1 MARSTRL
8 VSASNTNGDEG
19 LTREYLDSQL
29 AEIRNLIATLG
40 LQQNQAMNQ
49 GRQANQFGRLA
60 KVEFPKFHKDDVR
73 GWVFRCDQFF
83 HIDNTPNEEKVK
95 IVSVY
100 LSDKAL
106 LWHRQVTISQ
116 EHAISLYLGGLPTEL
131 QMSVRMFKHA
141 TLTDAYSLTRL
152 QEAILEA
159 MKKKSKPAGTF
170 TSNRFGN
177 GGSYGSV
184 SKPTLLPKPN
194 TPNVLV
200 NAHNY
205 RTLKVKGTVG
215 KHTIHILVDCGST
228 HNFVDVAVAK
238 KLGCPIKSICPLAIT
253 VGDGYNVATTSVCKK
268 FKWQLQGM
276 SFCSDVMLL
285 PLVGCEMI
293 LGIQWLSTLD
303 DIKFKELRM
312 EFMYENKK
320 MVLRGTP
327 KSNSEWMSNH
337 RQNNVERQ
345 GKQPEFSSMQL
356 CVYPSLEI
364 SLMKMEGT
372 SKEMQSELQQIVEE
386 FADVFAVPKELPPN
400 RPCNHRIP
408 LLEGTNPVNIRP
420 YRHPPTQKEAIKSMN
435 VEAQSAFEHLKQAMI
450 SARVLA
456 LPDFNKEFT
465 VETGAS
471 GFKKGMENVSADAL
485 SRIQSKAQLFILF
498 SNAPVDIE
506 LLHGIEATWEK
517 DVELKTEI
525 QKLKQGKHV
534 KNSYVWTNQQLRRK
548 GKLVVGKNDALRTAL
563 MTHFHSGSVGG
574 HVGVQAT
581 LHKLCSLFY
590 WRKMRRE
597 LKQFV
602 RECDVCQRSKLDL
615 SSYPGLLQ
623 PLPIPNTVWS
633 SISMDFVEG
642 LPKSQ
647 GKNVI
652 MVVVDRLS
660 KYSHFISLAH
670 PFNAPQIAQ
679 IFLDNIYKLH
689 GFPKSIVS
697 DRDKVFIG
705 LLWKELFK
713 LLQVKLLMS
722 TAYHPRTDGQTEVVN
737 RSLECYLRSM
747 CGEKPKELSKW
758 LSLAEWWYNTNYQTA
773 LNTTPYEVLY
783 GPKPPIHI
791 PYVSGESRVDAVDKT
806 LIAREEVIQLLRFHL
821 KRTQDRMKM
830 QENKNRSE
838 REFIVVQAKIGAVA
852 YKLILSDQAQIHDV
866 FHVSQLKKCKGQ
878 QIAVGTLPQYD
889 GNGLIQAQP
898 VAILD
903 RRLGKV
909 GNAAGVFILVQW
921 TNSDPKDATW
931 ESTEDIQKR
940 FPEFNALA

>member
-1 MARSTRL
+1 
-8 VSASNTNGDEG
+8 
-19 LTREYLDSQL
+19 
-29 AEIRNLIATLG
+29 
-40 LQQNQAMNQ
+40 MNQ

-60 KVEFPKFHKDDVR
+60 KVEFVKFHEDDVR

-116 EHAISLYLGGLPTEL
+116 EHAISLYLGGLPIEL
-131 QMSVRMFKHA
+131 QMSVRMFKPA
-141 TLTDAYSLTRL
+141 TLVDAYSLTRL

-159 MKKKSKPAGTF
+159 IKKKSKPAGTF

-177 GGSYGSV
+177 GRSYGSV
-184 SKPTLLPKPN
+184 SKPALLPKPN
-194 TPNVLV
+194 TPNVPV
-200 NAHNY
+200 NAH
-205 RTLKVKGTVG
+205 
-215 KHTIHILVDCGST
+215 
-228 HNFVDVAVAK
+228 
-238 KLGCPIKSICPLAIT
+238 
-253 VGDGYNVATTSVCKK
+253 
-268 FKWQLQGM
+268 
-276 SFCSDVMLL
+276 
-285 PLVGCEMI
+285 
-293 LGIQWLSTLD
+293 WLSTLG

-312 EFMYENKK
+312 EFVYKNKK

-327 KSNSEWMSNH
+327 KSNYEWMSNH
-337 RQNNVERQ
+337 RPNKVERQ

-356 CVYPSLEI
+356 CVYPSPEI
-364 SLMKMEGT
+364 SLMKMEGYYRRFIKAYA
-372 SKEMQSELQQIVEE
+372 SISRRLS
-386 FADVFAVPKELPPN
+386 
-400 RPCNHRIP
+400 
-408 LLEGTNPVNIRP
+408 LLLKKNGFKWN
-420 YRHPPTQKEAIKSMN
+420 A
-435 VEAQSAFEHLKQAMI
+435 EAQSAFEQLKQAMI
-450 SARVLA
+450 SA
-456 LPDFNKEFT
+456 P
-465 VETGAS
+465 
-471 GFKKGMENVSADAL
+471 FKKGVENVSADAL

-498 SNAPVDIE
+498 SNAPVNIE
-506 LLHGIEATWEK
+506 LLHEIEATWEK
-517 DVELKTEI
+517 DVELKTKI

-563 MTHFHSGSVGG
+563 MTHFHSGSVSG
-574 HVGVQAT
+574 
-581 LHKLCSLFY
+581 
-590 WRKMRRE
+590 
-597 LKQFV
+597 
-602 RECDVCQRSKLDL
+602 
-615 SSYPGLLQ
+615 SSGYSAQ
-623 PLPIPNTVWS
+623 VV
-633 SISMDFVEG
+633 ISMDFVEG

-670 PFNAPQIAQ
+670 PFNAPQITQ
-679 IFLDNIYKLH
+679 IFLDNIYKLY

-697 DRDKVFIG
+697 TRDKVFIG

-722 TAYHPRTDGQTEVVN
+722 TAYHPQTDGQTEVVN
-737 RSLECYLRSM
+737 RSLECYLRCM
-747 CGEKPKELSKW
+747 CGEKPKEWSKW
-758 LSLAEWWYNTNYQTA
+758 LSLAEWWYNTNYHTT

-783 GPKPPIHI
+783 GQKPPIHI
-791 PYVSGESRVDAVDKT
+791 PYVSGESRVDTLDKT
-806 LIAREEVIQLLRFHL
+806 LIAREEVIQALRFHL

-830 QENKNRSE
+830 QANKNRSK

-852 YKLILSDQAQIHDV
+852 YKLILPDQAQIHDV

-921 TNSDPKDATW
+921 TNSDPEDATW
-931 ESTEDIQKR
+931 ESIEDIQKR
-940 FPEFNALA
+940 FPEFNVLA